1 MKSNILL
8 NQFMMTIIF
17 FNKNEIKAGLSTK
30 LKLALISMVSD
41 HQKKKHEQLIK
52 LFQLIQFTEAIKF
65 IILKYFQK
73 SENIKLKIKN
83 KNVYN

>member
-41 HQKKKHEQLIK
+41 H
-52 LFQLIQFTEAIKF
+52 
-65 IILKYFQK
+65 
-73 SENIKLKIKN
+73 
-83 KNVYN
+83 